1 MPLSLGQWAFVA
13 LACVLLIGGTYAYGR
28 HDGDALCRAAQKTQQ
43 ETHEKEVKASDVKI
57 KNSAPG
63 DNDKRIAIEW
73 LQQRAR
79 K

>member
-1 MPLSLGQWAFVA
+1 MLLNPQQWAITA
-13 LACVLLIGGTYAYGR
+13 LIGLVLLGGSYIYGR
-28 HDGDALCRAAQKTQQ
+28 HDGDALCRADQKNQQ

-63 DNDKRIAIEW
+63 DSDKRLGIEW
-73 LQQRAR
+73 LLSRAR